1 MCLYQST
8 TFLFSEGHQAVKQ
21 PFLARVQL
29 VGALQ
34 VEGLCIF
41 RLFWITG
48 LLTTWA
54 WIYASVRQM
63 ALLSCLSFSVY
74 ILGCRQMT
82 QLPCLSYIQYSIYV
96 LIVCQVTLKSCYS
109 QSICILVTTKWLH
122 YLVCPIVS
130 VSWVSAKWLQYLVS
144 PTVHICIQC
153 VRQMALLSCLSYSIC
168 ILGVRQMSLLF
179 RYQEDG
185 SNKLM
190 HGASKSQVWF
200 IFTCIQKSHYF
211 YRSSTLQYLH
221 DIQLTPCISN
231 RTTLLYLIGE
241 LASLLVVTN
250 AHPPL
255 SLVCQQLPFP
265 LLCPSHPF
273 TPYSSSYTIYID
285 NINNISVVFIWDIY
299 YLVCPTISVSWVSAR

>member
-1 MCLYQST
+1 
-8 TFLFSEGHQAVKQ
+8 
-21 PFLARVQL
+21 
-29 VGALQ
+29 
-34 VEGLCIF
+34 
-41 RLFWITG
+41 
-48 LLTTWA
+48 
-54 WIYASVRQM
+54 
-63 ALLSCLSFSVY
+63 
-74 ILGCRQMT
+74 
-82 QLPCLSYIQYSIYV
+82 
-96 LIVCQVTLKSCYS
+96 
-109 QSICILVTTKWLH
+109 
-122 YLVCPIVS
+122 
-130 VSWVSAKWLQYLVS
+130 
-144 PTVHICIQC
+144 
-153 VRQMALLSCLSYSIC
+153 MALLSCLSYSIC

-299 YLVCPTISVSWVSAR
+299 YLVCPTISVSWVSARWLNILFAAPVTMQYPYNVNICNWLDKVCIFWYNRRTAEYSYLEDENITISKYTYR